1 MKFIVFAGGQGT
13 KLWPL
18 SREDKPKQFQ
28 PVVGEKTLFRQNIDA
43 LLSAYKVEDIFVSTK
58 KKYLKYVEADAPEI
72 KAENIIIQA
81 IIL

>member
-28 PVVGEKTLFRQNIDA
+28 PVVGDRSLFRQNIDA
-43 LLSAYKVEDIFVSTK
+43 LLKEFSTQDIFCS
-58 KKYLKYVEADAPEI
+58 
-72 KAENIIIQA
+72 N
-81 IIL
+81 